1 MPCGVA
7 KPGRDVPGVAGCY
20 TDGILGRKPRQLSRS
35 REQEHGA
42 LPLRQRAIAGSAK
55 AIALFA
61 LLTLALGSTCA
72 ASPEFFRV
80 SDIVRILALGAA
92 LNSGAFLLALLPR
105 APWVANILLSTVA
118 VFGVA
123 SSHAIHTDLI
133 ATPPLF
139 WLLLG
144 AAGFAL
150 FTAFGAIDRSPI
162 LGLTLI
168 CLVST
173 VTSLFAADHLFARDD
188 PAAASVDMSHVR
200 NVTFKRRP
208 NVYFLS
214 FDGMTPR
221 VLLRKYMGLETT
233 PFHDLFADRFRRF
246 ENFFVHASWTNYSLG
261 SVLALK
267 PMRRSASGANT
278 ETGLHLF
285 SGHVESPLIRLFKFN
300 GYEATTA
307 YETDFFGKTKGP
319 FIDHYWNGG
328 AGALC
333 GLLAPRVRAVSFWGY
348 CPVFGQRRHIFD
360 VRQEVI
366 DRFGAVAFR
375 NRPQFAMAHLWT
387 PGHAFG
393 FRYGDE
399 DHLLR
404 YRAAYLRGSLDAA
417 WLLWRLLAHL
427 DENDPQAILLVYGDH
442 GPLLS
447 AKSTFADS
455 REFVVQ
461 DRFGVLGG
469 VYPPSACEQEFD
481 AAQERRAYLT
491 VLDAVHAVLR
501 CLSGGESPLRNI
513 PSDYTLD
520 GWPEIVPNGH
530 LRTYADFL
538 YE

>member
-1 MPCGVA
+1 MALSSLGVTHRGV
-7 KPGRDVPGVAGCY
+7 GRATLAALLASVGMQV
-20 TDGILGRKPRQLSRS
+20 
-35 REQEHGA
+35 EHK
-42 LPLRQRAIAGSAK
+42 RVIAGSAK

-61 LLTLALGSTCA
+61 LLGLSLGATYA

-80 SDIVRILALGAA
+80 SDLVRILALGVAV
-92 LNSGAFLLALLPR
+92 NSGALLLALLPR
-105 APWVANILLSTVA
+105 APWAANILLSAFA

-123 SSHAIHTDLI
+123 SAHAIHTDLA
-133 ATPPLF
+133 ATNPPLF

-150 FTAFGAIDRSPI
+150 FAAFGAIDRSPG
-162 LGLTLI
+162 LGLALT

-173 VTSLFAADHLFARDD
+173 VTSLFAADHFFARDD

-200 NVTFKRRP
+200 DVMFERRP

-214 FDGMTPR
+214 FDGLSPR
-221 VLLRKYMGLETT
+221 VLLRKHMDLETT

-246 ENFFVHASWTNYSLG
+246 SNFFVHASWTSYSLG

-267 PMRRSASGANT
+267 PMRRSANGANGG

-300 GYEATTA
+300 GYETTTV
-307 YETDFFGKTKGP
+307 YETEFFGTTKGP

-328 AGALC
+328 TGALC

-366 DRFGAVAFR
+366 DRIGEVALR
-375 NRPQFAMAHLWT
+375 NGPQFAMAHLWT
-387 PGHAFG
+387 PGHAFN

-399 DHLLR
+399 GQLR
-404 YRAAYLRGSLDAA
+404 RFRAAYLRGAVEAA
-417 WLLWRLLAHL
+417 WLLQRLLAHL
-427 DENDPQAILLVYGDH
+427 DESDPQAILLVYGDH

-447 AKSTFADS
+447 AHATFADS
-455 REFVVQ
+455 REFIVQ
-461 DRFGVLGG
+461 DRYGVLGG
-469 VYPPSACEQEFD
+469 VYPPGACEQEFD
-481 AAQERRAYLT
+481 EAQERRPYLT

-501 CLSGGESPLRNI
+501 CLSGGESPLRTI
-513 PSDYTLD
+513 PPDYTLD
-520 GWPEIVPNGH
+520 GWPELVPDGH
-530 LRTYADFL
+530 LRTYAEFL